1 MKVILLDEL
10 RGKGGEGDIVD
21 VAQGYAENFLF
32 PNKVAQLATP
42 GNIKQLEERRHNIEK
57 REAKRIA
64 DANLLKGQLDGQ
76 KVIVNAKIG
85 EDGQLFGSVTST
97 QIVDALKSQLGVEI
111 DRKRIARG
119 ATIKTAGRHNVE
131 VNLYRD
137 ITAKIIVQVGP
148 EASVEPEPKSPA
160 DAVHVDEQ
168 QTVGAE
174 EAKKSEQSE

>member
-1 MKVILLDEL
+1 M
-10 RGKGGEGDIVD
+10 
-21 VAQGYAENFLF
+21 
-32 PNKVAQLATP
+32 
-42 GNIKQLEERRHNIEK
+42 
-57 REAKRIA
+57 
-64 DANLLKGQLDGQ
+64 KGQLDGQ